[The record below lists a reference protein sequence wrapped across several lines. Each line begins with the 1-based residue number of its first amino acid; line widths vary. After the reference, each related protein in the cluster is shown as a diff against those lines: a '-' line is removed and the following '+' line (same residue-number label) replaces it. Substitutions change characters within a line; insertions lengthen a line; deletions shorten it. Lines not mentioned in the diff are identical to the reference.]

1 MLSDLASNWGV
12 LLVASLV
19 TLAVAIAGGLLTEIG
34 IWYNSLRFPPWKPPN
49 WAFGPIWT
57 TIFVLAVLS
66 ATLAWAGASSS
77 QRFWLVALF
86 LANAFFNILWNVLF
100 FKWRRPDWALIETGF
115 LWASILALILFIRP
129 ISQPAALMLAP
140 YLAWVTIAWALNLS
154 IVRRNAPFAGVPARS
169 L

>member
-1 MLSDLASNWGV
+1 MLSDLASHWGV
-12 LLVASLV
+12 LVVASLV
-19 TLAVAIAGGLLTEIG
+19 TLAVAIAGGVLTEIG
-34 IWYNSLRFPPWKPPN
+34 VWYNSLRFPPWKPPN

-66 ATLAWAGASSS
+66 ATLAWAGASPS
-77 QRFWLVALF
+77 QRPWLMALF

-115 LWASILALILFIRP
+115 LWGSILALILFIRP

-140 YLAWVTIAWALNLS
+140 YLIWVTIAWALNLA